1 MSQNFPPL
9 VWLRAFE
16 ATARHLSFTHAATEL
31 LLSQAAVSKQV
42 KLLEQHLNEPLFIR
56 RVRALELT
64 KAGESYLPKVSDAF
78 ERLEAGTD
86 EVFGKRDA
94 NVLTIR
100 CTTVFSVNWLA
111 KRLPDFQQKHP
122 DIQLRIISNIWNENV
137 KTENFDIDIRYG
149 TGSFPNA
156 RSDRLTEE
164 NLIPLCSK
172 AMIDNGELRT
182 VEDLSG
188 KTLIHILGYQDG
200 WARWLKTA
208 GHPDLNANYTQVDST
223 LLAYQLA
230 ASGYGIALA
239 WQSVSKEEIESGRL
253 VQPFELVAPIK
264 EAFYLLTPHE
274 LTPHAD
280 VFRNWILEHAE
291 QSNR

>member
-9 VWLRAFE
+9 TWLRAFE

-149 TGSFPNA
+149 TGNFPNA

-172 AMIDNGELRT
+172 AMVDSGELKT
-182 VEDLSG
+182 VEELSG
-188 KTLIHILGYQDG
+188 RTLIHILGYQDG

-208 GHPDLNANYTQVDST
+208 GHADLIASYTQVDST

-253 VQPFELVAPIK
+253 VQPFELAAPIK

-274 LTPHAD
+274 LTPHAE
-280 VFRNWILEHAE
+280 VFRNWILEQAE
-291 QSNR
+291 RNTK